1 MISVKAGQI
10 RERVL
15 EKVREAAQARDEE
28 ATAKVMEYA
37 RAVLVALA
45 PHGDGEDVDLERL
58 TLTTGTAARVLGLH
72 PEYVRELIRRGYLP
86 ATKDDGEFRLAL
98 PDVVAFMV
106 NRVKGREGPP
116 PSTAAWGRLLGVRSG
131 RAALWRQPPE
141 AGEQPA

>member
-15 EKVREAAQARDEE
+15 AKVREATQARDEE

-45 PHGDGEDVDLERL
+45 PHDDGDDVDLERL

-86 ATKDDGEFRLAL
+86 AAKDNGEFRVAL
-98 PDVVAFMV
+98 PDVIEFMV
-106 NRVKGREGPP
+106 NRVQGREGPP
-116 PSTAAWGRLLGVRSG
+116 PSTAAWGRLLGIARES
-131 RAALWRQPPE
+131 AALWRRPPE